1 MTSTGTVVRLRG
13 AGVGLVAERFDP
25 PAGEDRGTV
34 LLLHGGG
41 QTRHSWRRTGLRLAA
56 NGRRALILD
65 ARGHGDSD
73 WAADGDYSL
82 GAHARDL
89 VAVAAG
95 FEQPPVVVGASMGG
109 MAGLL
114 AQGAHPDLARALV
127 LVDITPMA
135 ESDGVDRVTAFMR
148 EGLSGFDS
156 LDAAA
161 AAVAAYNPHRPRPP
175 RPDGLRKNLRL
186 RDGRWYWHWD
196 PRMISHRDNGPDRA
210 EFREQRARAAARRI
224 TVPTLLIQGRQSDV
238 VGPEGVRDLLELIPH
253 ARHIA
258 VDGAGHMVGGDDND
272 VLTEGL
278 LAFLDEAVP
287 LPEPRPATRYDQ
299 PHAAR

>member
-1 MTSTGTVVRLRG
+1 MTSTDTVVRLRG
-13 AGVGLVAERFDP
+13 AGVTLVADRFE
-25 PAGEDRGTV
+25 PADGAERGTV

-41 QTRHSWRRTGLRLAA
+41 QTRHSWRRTGLNLAA
-56 NGRRALILD
+56 NGWRALAVD
-65 ARGHGDSD
+65 ARGHGDSE
-73 WAADGDYSL
+73 WAADGDYAL
-82 GAHARDL
+82 TAHARDL
-89 VAVAAG
+89 VAVATELDRA
-95 FEQPPVVVGASMGG
+95 PVVVGASMGG

-127 LVDITPMA
+127 LVDITPVA
-135 ESDGVDRVTAFMR
+135 EADGVRRVTDFMR
-148 EGLSGFDS
+148 DGLAGFDS

-196 PRMISHRDNGPDRA
+196 PRMISHRENGPERAADREHA
-210 EFREQRARAAARRI
+210 ARSAARRI
-224 TVPTLLIQGRQSDV
+224 TVPTLLIQGGQSDV
-238 VGPEGVRDLLELIPH
+238 VGPDGVRDLLQLIPH

-258 VDGAGHMVGGDDND
+258 VDGAGHMVSGDDND

-278 LAFLDEAVP
+278 LAFLDDSVP
-287 LPEPRPATRYDQ
+287 YPRQ
-299 PHAAR
+299 

>member
-1 MTSTGTVVRLRG
+1 MTSTSTVVRLRG

-25 PAGEDRGTV
+25 AADAGRGTV

-41 QTRHSWRRTGLRLAA
+41 QTRHSWRRTGLHLA
-56 NGRRALILD
+56 NDGWCALTLD

-82 GAHARDL
+82 AAHARDL
-89 VAVAAG
+89 VSVVADLG
-95 FEQPPVVVGASMGG
+95 QSPVVVGASMGG

-127 LVDITPMA
+127 LVDITPVA
-135 ESDGVDRVTAFMR
+135 ETNGVDRVTTFMR
-148 EGLSGFDS
+148 NGLSGFDS

-196 PRMISHRDNGPDRA
+196 PRVISHRDNGPDRA
-210 EFREQRARAAARRI
+210 ELREQRARAAARRI

-238 VGPEGVRDLLELIPH
+238 VGPEGVRDLLESIPH
-253 ARHIA
+253 ARHIG

-278 LAFLDEAVP
+278 LAFLDESVAP
-287 LPEPRPATRYDQ
+287 PRLRPSARYDQ
-299 PHAAR
+299 PHDAR

>member
-1 MTSTGTVVRLRG
+1 MTSIDTVVRLRG
-13 AGVGLVAERFDP
+13 SGVTLVADRFDP
-25 PAGEDRGTV
+25 ADGADRGTV

-41 QTRHSWRRTGLRLAA
+41 QTRHSWRRTGLNLAA
-56 NGRRALILD
+56 HGWRALAVN

-73 WAADGDYSL
+73 WAADGDYSPA
-82 GAHARDL
+82 AHARDL
-89 VAVAAG
+89 VAVVAALDTA
-95 FEQPPVVVGASMGG
+95 PVVVGASMGG

-114 AQGAHPDLARALV
+114 AQGTHPDLARALV

-135 ESDGVDRVTAFMR
+135 EADGVNRVTDFMR
-148 EGLSGFDS
+148 DGLAGFDS
-156 LDAAA
+156 LEAAA

-196 PRMISHRDNGPDRA
+196 PRMLSHRENGPERA
-210 EFREQRARAAARRI
+210 ADREQAARAAARRI
-224 TVPTLLIQGRQSDV
+224 TVPTLLIQGGQFDV
-238 VGPEGVRDLLELIPH
+238 VGPDGVRDLLELIPH

-258 VDGAGHMVGGDDND
+258 VAGAGHMVSGDDND

-278 LAFLDEAVP
+278 LAFLDESVP
-287 LPEPRPATRYDQ
+287 YPRR
-299 PHAAR
+299 

>member
-25 PAGEDRGTV
+25 AAGKGRGTV

-41 QTRHSWRRTGLRLAA
+41 QTRHSRRRTGLHLAA
-56 NGRRALILD
+56 DGWCALTLD

-82 GAHARDL
+82 AAHARDL
-89 VAVAAG
+89 VSVIADLG
-95 FEQPPVVVGASMGG
+95 QSPVVVGASMGG

-127 LVDITPMA
+127 LVDITPVA
-135 ESDGVDRVTAFMR
+135 ETDGVERVTTFMR
-148 EGLSGFDS
+148 DGLSGFDS

-196 PRMISHRDNGPDRA
+196 PRVISHRDNGPDRA
-210 EFREQRARAAARRI
+210 EAREQRARAAARRI

-253 ARHIA
+253 ARLIG
-258 VDGAGHMVGGDDND
+258 VDGAGHMVGGDDNA
-272 VLTEGL
+272 VLAEGL
-278 LAFLDEAVP
+278 LAFLDESVSP
-287 LPEPRPATRYDQ
+287 PRPGPAARYDQ
-299 PHAAR
+299 PHDAR

>member
-1 MTSTGTVVRLRG
+1 MTSTSTVTRLPG
-13 AGVGLVAERFDP
+13 AGVTLVADRFDP
-25 PAGEDRGTV
+25 ADGTDRGTV

-41 QTRHSWRRTGLRLAA
+41 QTRHSWRRTGLNLAA
-56 NGRRALILD
+56 NGWCALAVD

-73 WAADGDYSL
+73 WAADGDYSPA
-82 GAHARDL
+82 AHAHDL
-89 VAVAAG
+89 VTVAA
-95 FEQPPVVVGASMGG
+95 ELDRPPVVVGASMGG

-114 AQGAHPDLARALV
+114 ALGTHPDLAQALV
-127 LVDITPMA
+127 LVDITPVA
-135 ESDGVDRVTAFMR
+135 EADGVDRVAAFMR
-148 EGLSGFDS
+148 DGLSGFDS

-196 PRMISHRDNGPDRA
+196 PRMISHRENGPDQA
-210 EFREQRARAAARRI
+210 SFREQRARAAARRI

-253 ARHIA
+253 ARHLA
-258 VDGAGHMVGGDDND
+258 VDGAGHMVSGDDND

-278 LAFLDEAVP
+278 IAFLDESVP
-287 LPEPRPATRYDQ
+287 HPRS
-299 PHAAR
+299 